1 MGHSADPD
9 SNRRIEQFINEPT
22 QDLYDWEWLFE
33 GDHQFPLRSHRGILG
48 RLVVLF
54 KKFLRPLVK
63 SPQNDLWDRQRL
75 FNLVVI
81 RHLHDRGPAIDA
93 LWRDL
98 KQVRSDLLRDVRT
111 HARRLDHIE
120 GYNRDS
126 FDDVMRYSD
135 GLFALMDQK
144 VDRYRREGEVLW
156 GKLGS
161 VLTQA
166 EQQAGVAGDASE
178 SAALPRALPPALP
191 AAWNERNYVELEDR
205 FRGTETDIAGRAE
218 PYIDVL
224 KNGPSGVV
232 LDLGC
237 GRGETLQV
245 LTENGIA
252 CRGVDLS
259 RAMVEHTQE
268 KGLDAEEK
276 DLFSALEEAE
286 EGSLAGII
294 SLHVIEHLPG
304 EALDRLVRLAW
315 SRLMPGGRLILE
327 TPNPESVVV
336 AARNFWLDPTHLRPV
351 HPRTLQL
358 VFEQAGFK
366 DVEKIS
372 LRPFSEEDRL
382 PEIDVTDLDDKLLV
396 VVDQINQL
404 RDRLDGLLYGDQDYA
419 VVGTRP

>member
-1 MGHSADPD
+1 MAQSAESDPK
-9 SNRRIEQFINEPT
+9 RRIAEFINEPT

-33 GDHQFPLRSHRGILG
+33 GDHQFPLRSHRGLLG

-54 KKFLRPLVK
+54 KRALRPFVK
-63 SPQNDLWDRQRL
+63 APQNDLWDRQRL

-81 RHLHDRGPAIDA
+81 RHLHDRGPTIDA

-135 GLFALMDQK
+135 GLFSLLDQK

-161 VLTQA
+161 VLAQA
-166 EQQAGVAGDASE
+166 EPGDGEAFRE
-178 SAALPRALPPALP
+178 
-191 AAWNERNYVELEDR
+191 AWDERNYVELEDR
-205 FRGTETDIAGRAE
+205 FRGTERDIAGRAE
-218 PYIDVL
+218 PYIEIL
-224 KNGPSGVV
+224 KRAPAGVV

-245 LTENGIA
+245 FTDNGIE

-259 RAMVEHTQE
+259 RAMVEHCRE
-268 KGLDAEEK
+268 KGLQADEK
-276 DLFSALEEAE
+276 DLFTALEECE
-286 EGSLAGII
+286 EGSLSGII

-304 EALDRLVRLAW
+304 PALDRLIRLAW
-315 SRLMPGGRLILE
+315 SRLASGGRLVLE

-336 AARNFWLDPTHLRPV
+336 AARNFWLDPTHLRPI
-351 HPRTLQL
+351 HPRTLAL
-358 VFEQAGFK
+358 TFEQAGFK
-366 DVEKIS
+366 EIEKLG
-372 LRPFSEEDRL
+372 LRAFADEDRL
-382 PEIDVTDLDDKLLV
+382 PEIDVANLDAETLK
-396 VVDQINQL
+396 VVDQINRL
-404 RDRLDGLLYGDQDYA
+404 RDQLDSLLYGYQDYA
-419 VVGTRP
+419 IVGVRP